1 MNSKGKEQSFT
12 LMELMI
18 VVVIIGIIAGF
29 AIPSYQKA
37 MAKQKARRL
46 ILTAK
51 LIDGA
56 QEIYKARNGRYWCDF
71 SVSCMQL
78 SEINSGLGLNI
89 IPETGASYLTF
100 QETIP
105 PPPRSVINLQSSDV
119 IIQKFYTP
127 EPKII
132 CINGT
137 PLNACPCSM
146 DC

>member
-12 LMELMI
+12 LMELII

-29 AIPSYQKA
+29 AIPGYQKA

-46 ILTAK
+46 ILTAR

-71 SVSCMQL
+71 SASCIQL

-100 QETIP
+100 QDTASP
-105 PPPRSVINLQSSDV
+105 PLSRIQLQSEDV
-119 IIQKFYTP
+119 IIQKFYAA
-127 EPKII
+127 EGPKII
-132 CINGT
+132 CTNGT